1 MSDGWTWKGAGAPW
15 TLETAHGVW
24 AVSELRPGGRAELR
38 YASFDEEGRLPIA
51 PLTIGEFASAGDARL
66 AADLY
71 EAGEPPELPEDLAD
85 AFLLGS
91 GETEILAPN
100 GCAFLLSLSGEAVTL
115 KRNEGSVRYEW
126 ARLNQPRASGDGPK
140 YARPPG
146 YEKPAELDL
155 AIMLRLVDLTGAAA
169 K

>member
-15 TLETAHGVW
+15 TLGASHGVW

-38 YASFDEEGRLPIA
+38 YASFEEGRLPIA
-51 PLTIGEFASAGDARL
+51 PLAIGEFATAGDARL
-66 AADLY
+66 TADLY

-91 GETEILAPN
+91 GETEILAPD
-100 GCAFLLSLSGEAVTL
+100 GRAFLLSLSGEAVTL
-115 KRNEGSVRYEW
+115 KRNEGSARYEW
-126 ARLNQPRASGDGPK
+126 ARLDQPRASGDGPK

-146 YEKPAELDL
+146 HKEPAELDL
-155 AIMLRLVDLTGAAA
+155 AIMLRLVDLTGAGA